1 MKKVKIPCLQ
11 IMFLVFLILWNLLQR
26 SKGTLSR
33 NIYFKEKYKT
43 LKEKKKDDEDSQAAE
58 MEARESAVT
67 ALLEMSE

>member
-1 MKKVKIPCLQ
+1 MQ
-11 IMFLVFLILWNLLQR
+11 S

-43 LKEKKKDDEDSQAAE
+43 LKEKKKDDENSQAAE